1 VTNDGAIQEEETMNQ
16 RTTHHLVILVAF
28 GAGVFSGFGC
38 SADVST
44 DEQARDEPSTVD
56 TAGAELSVDTQ
67 SEELEGQG
75 RVQSALPVIG
85 ILTTICGVKNSVQ
98 GIPDSKATEF
108 ELGQTGGTL
117 KSGDKVSLFDSYNKS
132 FVKYGERTSGINL
145 TWDSKDPLRNI
156 ELHKPGGGVI
166 RYGDKVAIRV
176 DGGGFLKYGDRR
188 WGIKL
193 NWVSSNASE
202 KPYEW
207 EVRGG
212 ETGQPVPK
220 NKPVRLFNTVENDNV
235 VYCRR
240 PWGINLAW
248 AKDCAD
254 VPIKGRLRTDYCP

>member
-1 VTNDGAIQEEETMNQ
+1 MKKEST
-16 RTTHHLVILVAF
+16 RYLVFLVALG
-28 GAGVFSGFGC
+28 GAVLSGIGC
-38 SADVST
+38 GAEVST
-44 DEQARDEPSTVD
+44 DEQPADEQFMED
-56 TAGAELSVDTQ
+56 TGHPGDDDELAVGTQ
-67 SEELEGQG
+67 SQQL
-75 RVQSALPVIG
+75 APLAVIG
-85 ILTTICGVKNSVQ
+85 VVKTICGMKNSVQ
-98 GIPDSKATEF
+98 GIPDDKATEF
-108 ELGQTGGTL
+108 ELGQTDGTL
-117 KSGDKVSLFDSYNKS
+117 KSGEKVSLFDTYNKS
-132 FVKYGERTSGINL
+132 FVKYGKRTSGINL
-145 TWDSKDPLRNI
+145 TWSSTDPLRNI
-156 ELHKPGGGVI
+156 ELHKEGGGEI

-193 NWVSSNASE
+193 NWVSSNTSE

-212 ETGQPVPK
+212 PTGQPVQK
-220 NKPVRLFNTVENDNV
+220 NKPIRLYNAAENDNV